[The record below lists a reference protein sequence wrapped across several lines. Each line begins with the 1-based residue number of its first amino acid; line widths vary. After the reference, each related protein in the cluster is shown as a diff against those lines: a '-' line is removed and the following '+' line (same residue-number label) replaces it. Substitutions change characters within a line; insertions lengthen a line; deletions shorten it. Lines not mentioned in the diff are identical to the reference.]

1 MKYRLFLV
9 TVSLIASCSLSPLL
23 AQTDLKGRIYHNP
36 NIMADAMKKEID
48 NSWTEAKSQAIA
60 KIEKEKGRKM
70 TDEEKAE
77 FNKKEPEARKK
88 MNEIMNGMR
97 IGITVEFKSDK
108 QAVMKLD
115 MKMNDEVMKQT
126 GIGWVKRKAMQAAM
140 AVLPS
145 SEKVEYVVKD
155 NLVIFDPDD
164 EPDTLRLSD
173 DGKFIYGK
181 FEKKTD
187 FKLTRTK

>member
-70 TDEEKAE
+70 TDEEKAD

-97 IGITVEFKSDK
+97 IGITLEFKSDK

-115 MKMNDEVMKQT
+115 MKMNDEVMKQA

-145 SEKVEYVVKD
+145 SEKVDYVVKD
-155 NLVIFDPDD
+155 NLVIFDPED

>member
-70 TDEEKAE
+70 TDEEKAD

-115 MKMNDEVMKQT
+115 MKMNDEVMKQA

-145 SEKVEYVVKD
+145 SEKVKYVVKD

-173 DGKFIYGK
+173 DGKFIFGK

>member
-1 MKYRLFLV
+1 
-9 TVSLIASCSLSPLL
+9 
-23 AQTDLKGRIYHNP
+23 
-36 NIMADAMKKEID
+36 MKKEID
-48 NSWTEAKSQAIA
+48 NSWTEAKSQTIA

-115 MKMNDEVMKQT
+115 MKMNDEVMKQA

-155 NLVIFDPDD
+155 NLIIFDPDD

>member
-1 MKYRLFLV
+1 
-9 TVSLIASCSLSPLL
+9 
-23 AQTDLKGRIYHNP
+23 
-36 NIMADAMKKEID
+36 MKKEID
-48 NSWTEAKSQAIA
+48 NSWTEAKSQTIA

-115 MKMNDEVMKQT
+115 MKMNDEVMKQA

-173 DGKFIYGK
+173 DGKFIFGK

>member
-115 MKMNDEVMKQT
+115 MKMNDEVMKQA

-145 SEKVEYVVKD
+145 SEKVKYVVKD

-173 DGKFIYGK
+173 DGKFIFGK

>member
-173 DGKFIYGK
+173 DGKFIFGK

>member
-115 MKMNDEVMKQT
+115 MKMNDEVMKQA

-140 AVLPS
+140 AVIPS

>member
-9 TVSLIASCSLSPLL
+9 TVSLIASCSLSPML

-115 MKMNDEVMKQT
+115 MKMNDEVMKQA

-145 SEKVEYVVKD
+145 SEKVKYVVKD

-173 DGKFIYGK
+173 DGKFIFGK

>member
-36 NIMADAMKKEID
+36 NIMEDAMKKEID
-48 NSWTEAKSQAIA
+48 NSWTEAKSHAIA

-70 TDEEKAE
+70 TDEEKAK

-115 MKMNDEVMKQT
+115 MKMNDEVMKQA

>member
-115 MKMNDEVMKQT
+115 MKMNDEVMKQA

-145 SEKVEYVVKD
+145 SEKVEYVMKD
-155 NLVIFDPDD
+155 NLVIFDPED

>member
-1 MKYRLFLV
+1 
-9 TVSLIASCSLSPLL
+9 
-23 AQTDLKGRIYHNP
+23 
-36 NIMADAMKKEID
+36 
-48 NSWTEAKSQAIA
+48 
-60 KIEKEKGRKM
+60 
-70 TDEEKAE
+70 
-77 FNKKEPEARKK
+77 

-115 MKMNDEVMKQT
+115 MKMNDEVMKQA

>member
-115 MKMNDEVMKQT
+115 MKMNDEVMKQA

-145 SEKVEYVVKD
+145 SEKVDYVVKD

>member
-115 MKMNDEVMKQT
+115 MKMNDEVMKQA

-145 SEKVEYVVKD
+145 SEKVEYVMKD

-173 DGKFIYGK
+173 DGKFIFGK

>member
-23 AQTDLKGRIYHNP
+23 AQSDLKGRIYHNP

-70 TDEEKAE
+70 TDEEKVE

-115 MKMNDEVMKQT
+115 MKMNDEVMKQA

-145 SEKVEYVVKD
+145 SEKVDYVVKD

-173 DGKFIYGK
+173 DGKFIFGK

>member
-115 MKMNDEVMKQT
+115 MKMNDEVMKQA

-145 SEKVEYVVKD
+145 SEKVDYVVKD

-173 DGKFIYGK
+173 DGKFIFGK

>member
-115 MKMNDEVMKQT
+115 MKMNDEVMKQA

-173 DGKFIYGK
+173 DGKFIFGK

>member
-88 MNEIMNGMR
+88 MNEVMNGMR

-115 MKMNDEVMKQT
+115 MKMNDEVMKQA

-145 SEKVEYVVKD
+145 SEKVEYVVKN

-173 DGKFIYGK
+173 DGKFIFGK

>member
-115 MKMNDEVMKQT
+115 MKMNDEVMKQA

-145 SEKVEYVVKD
+145 SEKVDYVMKD

-173 DGKFIYGK
+173 DGKFIFGK

>member
-48 NSWTEAKSQAIA
+48 NSWTEAMSQAIA

-115 MKMNDEVMKQT
+115 MKMNDEVMKQA
-126 GIGWVKRKAMQAAM
+126 GIGWVKRKTMQAAM

>member
-1 MKYRLFLV
+1 MKNRLFLV

-48 NSWTEAKSQAIA
+48 NSWTEAKSQAIT

-115 MKMNDEVMKQT
+115 MKMNDEVMKQA

-173 DGKFIYGK
+173 DGKFIFGK

>member
-1 MKYRLFLV
+1 
-9 TVSLIASCSLSPLL
+9 
-23 AQTDLKGRIYHNP
+23 
-36 NIMADAMKKEID
+36 MKKEID

-70 TDEEKAE
+70 TDEEKAK

-115 MKMNDEVMKQT
+115 MKMNDEVMKQA

-173 DGKFIYGK
+173 DGKFIFGK

>member
-88 MNEIMNGMR
+88 MNEVMNGMR

-173 DGKFIYGK
+173 DGKFIFGK

>member
-1 MKYRLFLV
+1 
-9 TVSLIASCSLSPLL
+9 
-23 AQTDLKGRIYHNP
+23 
-36 NIMADAMKKEID
+36 MKKEID

-115 MKMNDEVMKQT
+115 MKMNDEVMKQA

-173 DGKFIYGK
+173 DGKFIFGK

>member
-48 NSWTEAKSQAIA
+48 NSWTEAKSQAIT

-115 MKMNDEVMKQT
+115 MKMNDEVMKQA

-140 AVLPS
+140 VVLPS

>member
-36 NIMADAMKKEID
+36 NIMANAMKKEID

-88 MNEIMNGMR
+88 MNEVMNGMR

-115 MKMNDEVMKQT
+115 MKMNDEVMKQA

-173 DGKFIYGK
+173 DGKFIFGK

>member
-70 TDEEKAE
+70 TDEEKAK

-115 MKMNDEVMKQT
+115 MKMNDEVMKQA

-173 DGKFIYGK
+173 DGKFIFGK

>member
-115 MKMNDEVMKQT
+115 MKMNDEVMKQA

>member
-48 NSWTEAKSQAIA
+48 NSWTEAKSQTIA

-115 MKMNDEVMKQT
+115 MKMNDEVMKQA

-155 NLVIFDPDD
+155 NLIIFDPDD

>member
-1 MKYRLFLV
+1 
-9 TVSLIASCSLSPLL
+9 
-23 AQTDLKGRIYHNP
+23 
-36 NIMADAMKKEID
+36 MADAMKKEID

-115 MKMNDEVMKQT
+115 MKMNDEVMKQA

-145 SEKVEYVVKD
+145 SEKVEYVVKTIWSSSTPTM
-155 NLVIFDPDD
+155 NPTHFAFPMTASSSLAS
-164 EPDTLRLSD
+164 L
-173 DGKFIYGK
+173 
-181 FEKKTD
+181 KKRQTSS
-187 FKLTRTK
+187 

>member
-115 MKMNDEVMKQT
+115 MKMNDEVMKQA

-140 AVLPS
+140 VVLPS

-173 DGKFIYGK
+173 DGKFIFGK

>member
-70 TDEEKAE
+70 TDEEKAK

-126 GIGWVKRKAMQAAM
+126 GIGWVKRKAMQAAI

-173 DGKFIYGK
+173 DGKFIFGK

>member
-36 NIMADAMKKEID
+36 NIMEDAMKKEID

-70 TDEEKAE
+70 TDEEKAK

-115 MKMNDEVMKQT
+115 MKMNDEVMKQA

>member
-115 MKMNDEVMKQT
+115 MKMNDEVMKQA

-145 SEKVEYVVKD
+145 SEKVKYVVKN

-173 DGKFIYGK
+173 DGKFIFGK